1 MSHCLIVLSPP
12 FHCKQL
18 WHLQLQ
24 QIHYQVSSL
33 VILTVTLCHRLEEF
47 QEEAV
52 VLCTT
57 KPEDASYLG

>member
-1 MSHCLIVLSPP
+1 MSHCLILLSSP

-24 QIHYQVSSL
+24 QIHHQVSSPA
-33 VILTVTLCHRLEEF
+33 ILTVMLCHRLEEF

-57 KPEDASYLG
+57 EPEDALYLG